1 MAARGD
7 VSPEDLRRFRDALAS
22 VPAHQGRSERLLR
35 AVVSSWCRVVGW
47 RLTVAGSDRLPSRD
61 GVSGAGCIVAV
72 APHRAWVEPFLLV
85 VAWPAEA
92 ARLVWLADGRT
103 ATRSWWRRRLLPRLG
118 VIPIAVGAGGPR
130 AYAEQAAVAVQR
142 GCAVV
147 VFPEVGPASPPARTR
162 ALSPGFAYLS
172 LRSGAPVVPAVVAGT
187 HRLVRGS
194 PLSVDFC
201 AALEPG
207 EAMPDPLTPRG
218 RTRADG
224 LRRELEEA
232 MAGVLPSRTAQA
244 DAAAPARARWR
255 WLGSLF
261 D

>member
-1 MAARGD
+1 MATHGD
-7 VSPEDLRRFRDALAS
+7 VSPDDLRRFRDALAT
-22 VPAHQGRSERLLR
+22 VRPRQGRFERLLR
-35 AVVSSWCRVVGW
+35 GVVSTWCRAVGW
-47 RLTVAGSDRLPSRD
+47 KLTVSGADSLPVRD
-61 GVSGAGCIVAV
+61 GVPGAGCVVAV

-85 VAWPAEA
+85 AAWPAEA

-118 VIPIAVGAGGPR
+118 VIPISARAGGPR
-130 AYAEQAAVAVQR
+130 AYAEQAALAVER

-147 VFPEVGPASPPARTR
+147 VFPEVGPPSPPARTR
-162 ALSPGFAYLS
+162 ALSPGFAYLA

-207 EAMPDPLTPRG
+207 EAMPDPLTPPG
-218 RTRADG
+218 RTRAG
-224 LRRELEEA
+224 RLRGEVAEA
-232 MAGVLPSRTAQA
+232 MAGVLPSRTAWA

-255 WLGSLF
+255 WLGTLF